1 MDQVLKKAMEK
12 RDEALREVERWE
24 TWIKAY
30 EELIEPLEP
39 LDVLMPRTTSPKAAP
54 APADDLDIDSAL
66 HRPDLPVDGSKSRG
80 SWLRN
85 GNAPPT

>member
-24 TWIKAY
+24 TWVKAY
-30 EELIEPLEP
+30 AELVGPLEP
-39 LDVLMPRTTSPKAAP
+39 LDTLTPRRTWPVEI
-54 APADDLDIDSAL
+54 PADDLDIATTL
-66 HRPDLPVDGSKSRG
+66 RQPNLPVESSKGRG

-85 GNAPPT
+85 GNAPN